1 MPAYLL
7 PLIKSAKLK
16 LRYKMKLLLDENISF
31 KLVSKLEN
39 LFPGIKH
46 ISYFKLNSIDDKIIF
61 QFAKEND
68 FAIVTFDEDYF
79 TLSVLN
85 SFPPKIIWLRTG
97 NVTTNALEKI
107 LRSKALIIKNFL
119 ADKTEDIYGC
129 LEIN

>member
-1 MPAYLL
+1 
-7 PLIKSAKLK
+7 
-16 LRYKMKLLLDENISF
+16 MKLLLDENISF
-31 KLVSKLEN
+31 KLVSKLQD

-46 ISYFKLNSIDDKIIF
+46 ISNFQLNSIDDKIIF

-97 NVTTNALEKI
+97 NVSTNALEKI
-107 LRSKALIIKNFL
+107 LRDKELVVKDFL
-119 ADKTEDIYGC
+119 ADNNEDAYGC
-129 LEIN
+129 LEID